1 MLPEIELDN
10 PSIELSDPLDL
21 RGVPRVAADLP
32 ASLYS
37 TDMAGPIPCR
47 VRDLSVTGACI
58 ATASPFA
65 LKSVQRVVVTLPR
78 GSLALDA
85 QGTWQRDAQ
94 ADDVI
99 LSGLKFCDP
108 PKESLDQLWE
118 LVFSIGQQLA
128 RFLLERTQLQE
139 LGVEEGLGLAQT
151 SRFRDIPAGRIIYR
165 QDTALAGEE
174 SIFVL
179 VEGTVA
185 LQARVRDAF
194 DVETHRLH
202 PGDMFGGLP
211 LIGAG
216 PHAETA
222 VAVVNSR
229 LLEIDRQA
237 YRFMRQT
244 RPWLGFRVGQALLRT
259 YAVRLREL
267 SIRIHREL

>member
-1 MLPEIELDN
+1 MLPETEYDDS
-10 PSIELSDPLDL
+10 SISLVDPLDL
-21 RGVPRVAADLP
+21 RASPRVAADLA

-65 LKSVQRVVVTLPR
+65 LKSVQRVVVSLPR
-78 GSLALDA
+78 GSLILEA

-108 PKESLDQLWE
+108 PKEALDQLWE
-118 LVFSIGQQLA
+118 LVFSIGQKLA
-128 RFLLERTQLQE
+128 RFLIERTQLHE

-151 SRFRDIPAGRIIYR
+151 SRFRDIPAGRTIYR

-179 VEGTVA
+179 IEGAVA

-194 DVETHRLH
+194 DVETHRLK

-211 LIGAG
+211 LIGGG

-222 VAVVNSR
+222 IAVENSR
-229 LLEIDRQA
+229 LLKIDRQA

-244 RPWLGFRVGQALLRT
+244 RPWLGYRVGQALLRT

-267 SIRIHREL
+267 SVRLQREL